1 MTALVEER
9 VRSKVMEEERVRPNM
24 EEREDVGLGV
34 AGLYHLLNSDKLE
47 VIGRQQSA
55 RAEVVE
61 PTKPRDAS
69 LDGTAR
75 HSLKSQVVSH

>member
-1 MTALVEER
+1 MVEER
-9 VRSKVMEEERVRPNM
+9 LTSNM
-24 EEREDVGLGV
+24 DEREDVGLGV

-69 LDGTAR
+69 LDATAR